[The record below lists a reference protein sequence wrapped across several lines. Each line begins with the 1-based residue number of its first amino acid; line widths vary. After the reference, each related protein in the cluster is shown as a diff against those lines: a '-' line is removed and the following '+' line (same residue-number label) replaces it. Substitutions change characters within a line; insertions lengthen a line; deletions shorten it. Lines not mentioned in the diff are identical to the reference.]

1 MKPGDLI
8 LCIRSYRTT
17 SFTKGR
23 IYRVK
28 STYIASSGNGN
39 RLRVLTELDDN
50 GSITNGWDAK
60 EFIVVSGI
68 NIKALARLIT

>member
-28 STYIASSGNGN
+28 STYIASSGNH
-39 RLRVLTELDDN
+39 LRVLTELDDN